1 VAEARLEV
9 SMDGIASLPTFN
21 PESGELLTVVETP
34 KGSRNKYAFNPAL
47 GVFELRRVL
56 PRGML
61 FPYDFGFVPATKAD
75 DGDPLDVL
83 LLLDDSAPMGCVIRA
98 RAVGV
103 IEARQREEKGD
114 WVRNDRLVAVA
125 VHAKLHSDLKS
136 IKELNP
142 RILDEIEAFFGE
154 YNAMDGKVF
163 EPLKRAGPN
172 AAAELIEQAQIK
184 TRSKKRAA

>member
-1 VAEARLEV
+1 
-9 SMDGIASLPTFN
+9 MDGIAALPTFDS
-21 PESGELLTVVETP
+21 ESGELLTVVETP

-47 GVFELRRVL
+47 GVFELGRVL

-125 VHAKLHSDLKS
+125 VHASCIPTSSPSRNS
-136 IKELNP
+136 I
-142 RILDEIEAFFGE
+142 
-154 YNAMDGKVF
+154 
-163 EPLKRAGPN
+163 
-172 AAAELIEQAQIK
+172 
-184 TRSKKRAA
+184 

>member
-1 VAEARLEV
+1 
-9 SMDGIASLPTFN
+9 MDGIAALPTFD

-34 KGSRNKYAFNPAL
+34 KESRNKYAFNPSL

-142 RILDEIEAFFGE
+142 RILGEIEAFFRE

-163 EPLKRAGPN
+163 EPLKRAGPST
-172 AAAELIEQAQIK
+172 AAELIKQAQTK
-184 TRSKKRAA
+184 TKAKKNAA